1 MLDMLQGILKAEW
14 ECACVCVCV
23 DFKCNENFKTVQEWT
38 QSNYSIRKAVVWD
51 LELHTED
58 V

>member
-14 ECACVCVCV
+14 ECACVCV